1 MTDDLSHRGG
11 YDVEQL
17 KSIAKV
23 QVRRNAFIC
32 RRLSV
37 TLSNNSSP
45 PSFTL
50 LDSICLKS
58 LLLIGPILENR
69 GILYLI
75 LLLNQY
81 IPRCDLKDSAYN
93 DVKCKHFTAMM
104 SLGLRCMRMLQ
115 IYSSTLYGQMRHVA
129 LRKLLRNEG
138 TYISIT

>member
-1 MTDDLSHRGG
+1 MYHNSGANSILFFLKAVFLSARTLTGDLSQRGG

-50 LDSICLKS
+50 LDSICLRS
-58 LLLIGPILENR
+58 LLLKGPTLEKR

-81 IPRCDLKDSAYN
+81 ILRCDLKDN
-93 DVKCKHFTAMM
+93 VFHDVKCKQ
-104 SLGLRCMRMLQ
+104 LQ
-115 IYSSTLYGQMRHVA
+115 R
-129 LRKLLRNEG
+129 
-138 TYISIT
+138 